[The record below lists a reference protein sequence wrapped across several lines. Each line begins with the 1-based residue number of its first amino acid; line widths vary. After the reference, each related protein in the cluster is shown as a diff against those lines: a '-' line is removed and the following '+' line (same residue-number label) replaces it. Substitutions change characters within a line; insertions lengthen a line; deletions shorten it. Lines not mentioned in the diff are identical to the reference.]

1 MRFQSVL
8 EQRTHFKLDLHRYN
22 TKQALKG
29 KPALSEEEWERV
41 VEKLEQNEEE
51 EISGS
56 EEEEEDDGGEG
67 GVIKLEG
74 EPRLLLQSGDVIL
87 AIQKCL
93 VANDRDVSV
102 DQVLGCLPG
111 AILILIRLSLQLT
124 ASITSLPARTSWA
137 IIMLGGG
144 HFAAAVFK
152 GNEVVVHKTFHRCR
166 L

>member
-29 KPALSEEEWERV
+29 KAALSEEEWERV

-56 EEEEEDDGGEG
+56 EEEEEEDGGEA

-74 EPRLLLQSGDVIL
+74 EPRLLLQSGDVVL

-93 VANDRDVSV
+93 VANDREVSV
-102 DQVLGCLPG
+102 DQVLGWLAKYSYQSDSPC
-111 AILILIRLSLQLT
+111 S
-124 ASITSLPARTSWA
+124 
-137 IIMLGGG
+137 
-144 HFAAAVFK
+144 
-152 GNEVVVHKTFHRCR
+152 
-166 L
+166 